1 MFVAGIR
8 SIDRVRGGGWLD
20 CPNCH
25 EHASQDVVDEMR
37 FLALLGYRFT
47 PFARRRVL
55 VCRRCGFRRPA
66 EAEMPVLNTGGRR
79 LQRAWLVPVG
89 LLPFAVLAA
98 GTLFVVNRHP
108 PSIEDV
114 LSFTR
119 DTAEPVA
126 PVSLRR
132 PLSWNASPQT
142 DSPPP
147 SYTVSDPTQRM
158 VITLRRITDSD
169 SLAQLLANHYMD
181 DNGINDSGVPT
192 STPATTTVKIAGTT
206 GLTLH
211 FTYTSTGEPAQTALY
226 AFFHDGIGYTLSYVA
241 RGQAQFDTLR
251 AVSDTMNASLSF
263 TGTETPAP
271 CPSPSPSPSASPS
284 PSTGASPSPGAK
296 PSSSPSPSLAV
307 GVTPSP
313 TFPAF
318 ATSPQ
323 PCAGG
328 QATAIPSPS
337 GTPKP

>member
-8 SIDRVRGGGWLD
+8 TIDRVRGGGWLD

-47 PFARRRVL
+47 PVGRKRVL
-55 VCRRCGFRRPA
+55 VCRRCGYRRPA
-66 EAEMPVLNTGGRR
+66 EPEMPDLNTGGRR
-79 LQRAWLVPVG
+79 IQRAWLVPIG
-89 LLPFAVLAA
+89 LLPFVAA
-98 GTLFVVNRHP
+98 AAATLVVVTRHP
-108 PSIEDV
+108 PRIEDV

-119 DTAEPVA
+119 DTAQPVA
-126 PVSLRR
+126 PMSLRR
-132 PLSWNASPQT
+132 PLAWNASPQT

-158 VITLRRITDSD
+158 VITLRRITDSE

-181 DNGINDSGVPT
+181 DNGINDSGVP
-192 STPATTTVKIAGTT
+192 ATAPEATTVKIAGAS
-206 GLTLH
+206 GLMIK
-211 FTYTSTGEPAQTALY
+211 FMYTSTGEPAQTTFY

-241 RGQAQFDTLR
+241 HGQAQFDTLS
-251 AVSDTMNASLSF
+251 AVADTVNASLSF

-271 CPSPSPSPSASPS
+271 CPSATPSPSPS
-284 PSTGASPSPGAK
+284 PSTSP
-296 PSSSPSPSLAV
+296 AV

-323 PCAGG
+323 PCTGG
-328 QATAIPSPS
+328 EATAGASPSPS
-337 GTPKP
+337 GTPTP